1 MSSTSFENKKKSL
14 FAKAASQ
21 GPSNRDDLLEI
32 FGISNAEVLQTNY
45 DIDQAIAAVR
55 RLKDALPS
63 DLVREELGILTS
75 FIQQQRYRSVEELN
89 DYIEQLFV
97 EMLNELLIQLPNAIY
112 KEIIECNPEDYE
124 KVIRFSLKLLC
135 KVESLASF
143 VQWSYPIG
151 TNINDL
157 ITNSSDESKM
167 ARHECVNGTLDDSS
181 YSSPVPII
189 GLYIAA
195 ATLVCFFSMLFD
207 IISGFRNRKRWLPC
221 RFFSLNSVTLTLLAI
236 AAKIPVDLTTDMPSA
251 LDQLSKLTGTT
262 LICICMGFLMPSLGI
277 NGESESWINMLALSI
292 LVVTVVINICIQ
304 LYTGV
309 IILFRVEHIIVLCC
323 MMLLLLALLCATYDI
338 NCQKSL
344 TVDQNKDLLNK
355 GRGSMLERLKLCY
368 VYAYHSNPQLELC
381 KDLDSS
387 FIGILCVVSPVVL
400 VQAAFR
406 CFIRKEMMS
415 PCSRSSDYEWSMR
428 IILGTQ
434 IATILIGSLGT
445 SFRLVTLAPYMDF
458 DSFGLNW
465 AYKDLSVIDNNPLD
479 TWAVYNICLMQVW
492 PRSRSSE
499 CKSKERNMDEIRE
512 YMHLIHDGEQGLEE
526 WTLRKSVEGMKKWME
541 LNKKNVL
548 NRNIK
553 RLLSD
558 SPQLEET
565 LLHKLKDFANYN
577 KAYEVS
583 SHSMVLLVRIATV
596 CVDSTR
602 SGPLRTI
609 LSEIFEVAHFVER
622 KMSSTSFENKK
633 KSKLAKAAFEG
644 PSSRNDL
651 LKVFKISNDEALQ
664 SCYNVDRTIAI
675 VKRLKD
681 ALPEDLVREELGIL
695 TSFIQHQ
702 NYRSVDELY
711 GYIEQLFVN
720 MLNEFLSQLPNAIY
734 KEIIESNPEVY
745 EEVIR
750 FSLKLLC
757 KVEALEPFVQW
768 SYPIGTNINNLI
780 TDSLQTIALIM

>member
-1 MSSTSFENKKKSL
+1 M
-14 FAKAASQ
+14 
-21 GPSNRDDLLEI
+21 
-32 FGISNAEVLQTNY
+32 
-45 DIDQAIAAVR
+45 
-55 RLKDALPS
+55 
-63 DLVREELGILTS
+63 
-75 FIQQQRYRSVEELN
+75 
-89 DYIEQLFV
+89 
-97 EMLNELLIQLPNAIY
+97 
-112 KEIIECNPEDYE
+112 
-124 KVIRFSLKLLC
+124 
-135 KVESLASF
+135 
-143 VQWSYPIG
+143 
-151 TNINDL
+151 
-157 ITNSSDESKM
+157 
-167 ARHECVNGTLDDSS
+167 
-181 YSSPVPII
+181 PII
-189 GLYIAA
+189 GVYIAI
-195 ATLVCFFSMLFD
+195 ATSACFFSILFD
-207 IISGFRNRKRWLPC
+207 IVSGFRNRKRWLPC

-236 AAKIPVDLTTDMPSA
+236 AAKIPVDLTTEMPSA

-262 LICICMGFLMPSLGI
+262 LICISMGFLMPSLGI
-277 NGESESWINMLALSI
+277 NGESESWTNMLALSI
-292 LVVTVVINICIQ
+292 LVVTVVINVCIQ

-338 NCQKSL
+338 NSQKNL

-387 FIGILCVVSPVVL
+387 FISILCVVSPVVL
-400 VQAAFR
+400 VQVAFR
-406 CFIRKEMMS
+406 CFIHKEMMS
-415 PCSRSSDYEWSMR
+415 PCSGSSDYEWSMR

-445 SFRLVTLAPYMDF
+445 SFRLVTLVPHMNF

-465 AYKDLSVIDNNPLD
+465 ANKDLNVIDNNPLLEVGIKNYWIQLSINLMYLV
-479 TWAVYNICLMQVW
+479 TICSYLVILGPYVIFADAVW
-492 PRSRSSE
+492 PRSQSSE

-512 YMHLIHDGEQGLEE
+512 YLHLIHDGEQGLEE
-526 WTLRKSVEGMKKWME
+526 WTLRKSIEDMKKWME
-541 LNKKNVL
+541 LNKKKVL

-558 SPQLEET
+558 SPQLEVT

-609 LSEIFEVAHFVER
+609 LSEIFEVVHFVER

-651 LKVFKISNDEALQ
+651 LKVFKISNNEALQ

-695 TSFIQHQ
+695 TSFIEHH
-702 NYRSVDELY
+702 NYRSVEELY

-757 KVEALEPFVQW
+757 KVEALEAFVQW

-780 TDSLQTIALIM
+780 TDSLQTMALIM

>member
-1 MSSTSFENKKKSL
+1 
-14 FAKAASQ
+14 
-21 GPSNRDDLLEI
+21 
-32 FGISNAEVLQTNY
+32 
-45 DIDQAIAAVR
+45 
-55 RLKDALPS
+55 
-63 DLVREELGILTS
+63 
-75 FIQQQRYRSVEELN
+75 
-89 DYIEQLFV
+89 
-97 EMLNELLIQLPNAIY
+97 
-112 KEIIECNPEDYE
+112 
-124 KVIRFSLKLLC
+124 
-135 KVESLASF
+135 
-143 VQWSYPIG
+143 
-151 TNINDL
+151 
-157 ITNSSDESKM
+157 M

-262 LICICMGFLMPSLGI
+262 LICIRMGFLMPSLGI
-277 NGESESWINMLALSI
+277 NGESESWTNMLALSI

-387 FIGILCVVSPVVL
+387 FIGILCVVSPVIL
-400 VQAAFR
+400 VQATFR

-415 PCSRSSDYEWSMR
+415 PCSRSSDYEWSIR

-465 AYKDLSVIDNNPLD
+465 AYKDLSVIDNNPLLENGVKNFWIQVSIHLMYLV
-479 TWAVYNICLMQVW
+479 TICSYLVILGPYIIFADAVW

-512 YMHLIHDGEQGLEE
+512 YMHLIHDG
-526 WTLRKSVEGMKKWME
+526 
-541 LNKKNVL
+541 
-548 NRNIK
+548 
-553 RLLSD
+553 
-558 SPQLEET
+558 
-565 LLHKLKDFANYN
+565 
-577 KAYEVS
+577 
-583 SHSMVLLVRIATV
+583 
-596 CVDSTR
+596 
-602 SGPLRTI
+602 
-609 LSEIFEVAHFVER
+609 
-622 KMSSTSFENKK
+622 
-633 KSKLAKAAFEG
+633 
-644 PSSRNDL
+644 
-651 LKVFKISNDEALQ
+651 
-664 SCYNVDRTIAI
+664 
-675 VKRLKD
+675 
-681 ALPEDLVREELGIL
+681 
-695 TSFIQHQ
+695 
-702 NYRSVDELY
+702 
-711 GYIEQLFVN
+711 
-720 MLNEFLSQLPNAIY
+720 
-734 KEIIESNPEVY
+734 
-745 EEVIR
+745 
-750 FSLKLLC
+750 
-757 KVEALEPFVQW
+757 
-768 SYPIGTNINNLI
+768 
-780 TDSLQTIALIM
+780 

>member
-1 MSSTSFENKKKSL
+1 
-14 FAKAASQ
+14 
-21 GPSNRDDLLEI
+21 
-32 FGISNAEVLQTNY
+32 
-45 DIDQAIAAVR
+45 
-55 RLKDALPS
+55 
-63 DLVREELGILTS
+63 
-75 FIQQQRYRSVEELN
+75 
-89 DYIEQLFV
+89 
-97 EMLNELLIQLPNAIY
+97 
-112 KEIIECNPEDYE
+112 
-124 KVIRFSLKLLC
+124 
-135 KVESLASF
+135 
-143 VQWSYPIG
+143 
-151 TNINDL
+151 
-157 ITNSSDESKM
+157 M
-167 ARHECVNGTLDDSS
+167 ARQECVNGKLDDNN

-195 ATLVCFFSMLFD
+195 ATLVCFLSMLFD

-277 NGESESWINMLALSI
+277 NGESESWTNMLALSI

-323 MMLLLLALLCATYDI
+323 MMLLLFALFCATYDI
-338 NCQKSL
+338 NSQKSL

-368 VYAYHSNPQLELC
+368 VYAYRSNSQLELC
-381 KDLDSS
+381 KDIDSS

-445 SFRLVTLAPYMDF
+445 SFRLVTLAPHMNF
-458 DSFGLNW
+458 DNFGLNW
-465 AYKDLSVIDNNPLD
+465 AYKDSSVIDKNPLLENGVKNFWIQFSILLMYLV
-479 TWAVYNICLMQVW
+479 TICSYSVILWPYIIIADAVW
-492 PRSRSSE
+492 PRRRRSE

-512 YMHLIHDGEQGLEE
+512 YLHLIHDGEHGFEE
-526 WTLRKSVEGMKKWME
+526 WTLRKSVEDMKKWME

-548 NRNIK
+548 NSNIK

-583 SHSMVLLVRIATV
+583 SHSMVLLVRIATI
-596 CVDSTR
+596 CVDYTR

-609 LSEIFEVAHFVER
+609 LSEIFEVVHFVER
-622 KMSSTSFENKK
+622 KMSSTSFENKN

-651 LKVFKISNDEALQ
+651 LKVFKIPYSEALQ
-664 SCYNVDRTIAI
+664 SCYNLDRTIAI

-695 TSFIQHQ
+695 TSFIKHQ
-702 NYRSVDELY
+702 NYRSVEELY

-757 KVEALEPFVQW
+757 KVEALEAFVQW

-780 TDSLQTIALIM
+780 TDTLQTMALSM